1 MINSRDSANTWNPN
15 KKEQIEVPF
24 SIGSVVEAK
33 TNPSVLAE
41 ILEYKVTQSGIKA
54 GLGFATATNKKDERN
69 KDPMSMPQYFA
80 WAEFSGEVDLVIS
93 VEELEEKFQ
102 ETKTSIVANLSKVF
116 ENKTESIVPE
126 GDPFFTSG
134 FEVVEEDGKK
144 LVRRKKIKGI

>member
-1 MINSRDSANTWNPN
+1 MFNSRDDSFNYDPN
-15 KKEQIEVPF
+15 KKETIEVPF
-24 SIGSVVEAK
+24 SIGSVVEVK
-33 TNPSVLAE
+33 TNPSVLVK

-80 WAEFSGEVDLVIS
+80 WAEFSGEVDIVIS

-102 ETKTSIVANLSKVF
+102 ESKTSIVANLSKVF

-126 GDPFFTSG
+126 GESFFTSD
-134 FEVVEEDGKK
+134 FEVAYEDGKK
-144 LVRRKKIKGI
+144 LVRRKK